1 MLIPRFWHKAEVK
14 VATPHGDQVPMTAWG
29 GSTTSLEEARLEAER
44 KVQRLAQ
51 CVLRGDNFPDRYA
64 YATRPMREEI
74 VQEVSASP
82 DNAVVIT
89 RNAYG
94 ALVLNCERTF
104 FIDVDL
110 EEPKPTSSVAR
121 LVGSLFGRKPAE
133 PEPPETAALVRLKE
147 WLASHDDWGVR
158 IYRTRSG
165 LRYLVTHATFEPG
178 GVESEEAMRFLG
190 ADVQYVRL
198 CRAQQ
203 CFRARLTPKP
213 WRCGLAQP
221 PMRSPWD
228 NPARL
233 DDMKRWLASY
243 VAASDKFATCKLLG
257 TMGVAQCLPGL
268 EAVIALHDVRTAV
281 ESSLPLA

>member
-1 MLIPRFWHKAEVK
+1 V
-14 VATPHGDQVPMTAWG
+14 
-29 GSTTSLEEARLEAER
+29 
-44 KVQRLAQ
+44 
-51 CVLRGDNFPDRYA
+51 
-64 YATRPMREEI
+64 
-74 VQEVSASP
+74 
-82 DNAVVIT
+82 
-89 RNAYG
+89 
-94 ALVLNCERTF
+94 
-104 FIDVDL
+104 
-110 EEPKPTSSVAR
+110 
-121 LVGSLFGRKPAE
+121 E

-147 WLASHDDWGVR
+147 WLASHEDWGVR

-233 DDMKRWLASY
+233 DEMKRWIASY
-243 VAASDKFATCKLLG
+243 VAASENFATCKLLG
-257 TMGVAQCLPGL
+257 TMGETRCAPVL
-268 EAVIALHDVRTAV
+268 EAIIALHDAQSRV